1 MVLVNELNIAVVT
14 DLVILDLSSFMEPGD
29 FNVIYTSLIE
39 VVINRIVFF
48 SLMYYS
54 SFCYLYYLW
63 VKKIFTYKEQLL
75 LDSHFLLKYVTFKL
89 ISYGVNFGPLFL
101 NKIVCVDRC
110 IGICFS
116 VIFNTLDWQTNV
128 PSHYLDI
135 QRTVQI
141 SHVVWS
147 VTGSI

>member
-63 VKKIFTYKEQLL
+63 VKKIFTYKE
-75 LDSHFLLKYVTFKL
+75 
-89 ISYGVNFGPLFL
+89 
-101 NKIVCVDRC
+101 
-110 IGICFS
+110 
-116 VIFNTLDWQTNV
+116 
-128 PSHYLDI
+128 
-135 QRTVQI
+135 
-141 SHVVWS
+141 
-147 VTGSI
+147 